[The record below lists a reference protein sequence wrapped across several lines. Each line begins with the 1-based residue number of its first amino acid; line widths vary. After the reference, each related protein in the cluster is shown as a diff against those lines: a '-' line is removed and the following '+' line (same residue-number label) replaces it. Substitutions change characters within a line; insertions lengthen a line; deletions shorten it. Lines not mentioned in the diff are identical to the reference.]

1 MPPDQ
6 HVHIISAGEN
16 IHIAYPAIFRTLPG
30 ITRTYVL
37 ADSPV
42 YELSP
47 DPEIEK
53 GRLATRNAVTAVKEL
68 SATLLI
74 PFSRETIYPP
84 VYESVRDT
92 LTKISR
98 ENPGARFSFD
108 LSGGSKDLCMAA
120 LTFAMLLDADVCAS
134 FGGKIARNAP
144 LPDRPVRTML
154 ANLNYQTILAILLRK
169 NPKAPDDGTRNWIQR
184 EYIYKQLWSVY
195 IPSRTKKAKPA
206 DPVAHPVIYKRG
218 RKPGHDMT
226 HGTLSTLMH
235 SLEDAALVEERV
247 SPDTRREKS
256 YRITERGEIAF
267 RLFSDPAKSS
277 LVRMILE
284 KNGKP

>member
-6 HVHIISAGEN
+6 HVHIISAGET
-16 IHIAYPAIFRTLPG
+16 IHTAYPASFRTLPS
-30 ITRTYVL
+30 ITRTYVI
-37 ADSPV
+37 ADSEI
-42 YELSP
+42 YTLSSN
-47 DPEIEK
+47 PEIEK
-53 GRLATRNAVTAVKEL
+53 QRLAIRRSVDIVKEISASL
-68 SATLLI
+68 SI
-74 PFSRETIYPP
+74 PFSRETIFPP

-108 LSGGSKDLCMAA
+108 LSGGSKELCMAA
-120 LTFAMLLDADVCAS
+120 LTFAPWLDADVCAT
-134 FGGKIARNAP
+134 FGGKTPRNAP

-169 NPKAPDDGTRNWIQR
+169 NTKAPDDGTRNWIQR

-195 IPSRTKKAKPA
+195 IPSRTMKAKPA
-206 DPVAHPVIYKRG
+206 DPVARPVIYKHG

-256 YRITERGEIAF
+256 YRITDRGEIAF
-267 RLFSDPAKSS
+267 RLFSDPSKSS
-277 LVRMILE
+277 LVRMIL
-284 KNGKP
+284 KKKGKL

>member
-1 MPPDQ
+1 MPPGE
-6 HVHIISAGEN
+6 HIHIITAGEK
-16 IHIAYPAIFRTLPG
+16 IHTAYPATIRSFPT

-37 ADSPV
+37 ADSPL
-42 YELSP
+42 YEISP
-47 DPEIEK
+47 NQEIEK
-53 GRLATRNAVTAVKEL
+53 PRFAVRNAVSAVKEISVSL
-68 SATLLI
+68 SI
-74 PFSRETIYPP
+74 PFSREMIFPP

-98 ENPGARFSFD
+98 ENPGAHFTFD
-108 LSGGSKDLCMAA
+108 LSGGSKELCIAA
-120 LTFAMLLDADVCAS
+120 LSFAPWLNANVFAT
-134 FGGKIARNAP
+134 FGGKMARNVP

-154 ANLNYQTILAILLRK
+154 ANPNYQTILAILLRK
-169 NPKAPDDGTRNWIQR
+169 NPKAPDDETCNWIPR

-195 IPSRTKKAKPA
+195 VPSRTKRAKPGDTVA
-206 DPVAHPVIYKRG
+206 PPVVYKRG

-235 SLEDAALVEERV
+235 SLEDASLVEERV

-267 RLFSDPAKSS
+267 RLFSDPSKSS

>member
-1 MPPDQ
+1 MNRKE
-6 HVHIISAGEN
+6 HVHIITAGES
-16 IHIAYPAIFRTLPG
+16 IHTAYPASLRTLPA

-37 ADSPV
+37 ADSDT
-42 YELSP
+42 YTLSSH
-47 DPEIEK
+47 PEIEK
-53 GRLATRNAVTAVKEL
+53 QRRAVTHAVDAVKEISASL
-68 SATLLI
+68 SI
-74 PFSRETIYPP
+74 PFSREMIFPP

-92 LTKISR
+92 LTKLSR
-98 ENPGARFSFD
+98 ENPGARYTFD
-108 LSGGSKDLCMAA
+108 LSAGSKELCMAA
-120 LTFAMLLDADVCAS
+120 LSFAPWLDAEVCAA
-134 FGGKIARNAP
+134 FGGKTARNVP

-154 ANLNYQTILAILLRK
+154 ANPNYQTILAILLRK
-169 NPKAPDDGTRNWIQR
+169 NTKAPDDGTRDWISR

-195 IPSRTKKAKPA
+195 IPSRTKKVKPDPGTPAVKWRRGIKPA
-206 DPVAHPVIYKRG
+206 AE
-218 RKPGHDMT
+218 MT

-267 RLFSDPAKSS
+267 RFFADPETST

-284 KNGKP
+284 KNVKS